1 MIKRKRH
8 ERRRGMEEVLRG
20 DDGGQ
25 MRLLLTNIH
34 HSMKPKNLGHQHNDR
49 ERDEERGEE
58 ERGQGSSYRE
68 ETRLFSSRWTLIMEG
83 VQESRAGQISSAD
96 SSLMCSTGNLKLSDR
111 NWVWNKVYLHISN
124 VLTSRNEHRCF
135 HGYISWRSSEASGAS
150 ASHQDAKEVESS
162 EQSLSLKHAGYF
174 YEKMMILFILKNNKC
189 VLFCASSENTD
200 LQNRLVLSVLFHRT
214 FGCFVYNLD

>member
-1 MIKRKRH
+1 MIKRRRH
-8 ERRRGMEEVLRG
+8 ERRRGMKELLRG

-34 HSMKPKNLGHQHNDR
+34 HGMKPKNLGHQHNDR

-58 ERGQGSSYRE
+58 EGGQGSSYRGE
-68 ETRLFSSRWTLIMEG
+68 RRLFSSRWTLIMED

-111 NWVWNKVYLHISN
+111 NRVRNKVYLHIPN

-135 HGYISWRSSEASGAS
+135 HGYSSWRSSGASRAS
-150 ASHQDAKEVESS
+150 ASHQDTKELESS
-162 EQSLSLKHAGYF
+162 KQS
-174 YEKMMILFILKNNKC
+174 
-189 VLFCASSENTD
+189 
-200 LQNRLVLSVLFHRT
+200 
-214 FGCFVYNLD
+214 